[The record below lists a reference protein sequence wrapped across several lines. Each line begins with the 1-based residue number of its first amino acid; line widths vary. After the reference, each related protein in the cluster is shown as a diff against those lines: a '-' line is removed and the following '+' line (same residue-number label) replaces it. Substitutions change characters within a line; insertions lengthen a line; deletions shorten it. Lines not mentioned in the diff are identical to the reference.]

1 MRVRGIRGAVR
12 VPEDTEE
19 AVLEAT
25 AELLR
30 EILGR
35 NALDQDDVVSI
46 FFTSTPDLTSA
57 FPASAARRLGMA
69 HVALLCGQELAV
81 EGAMTRV
88 VRVLVHAHTERTPQE
103 IAHVYFGE
111 TRSLREDLA

>member
-30 EILGR
+30 EIVGR
-35 NALDQDDVVSI
+35 NALDQGDVVSI
-46 FFTSTPDLTSA
+46 FFTATPDIASA

-69 HVALLCGQELAV
+69 RVPLLCAQELAV

-103 IAHVYFGE
+103 IEHVYVGE